1 MKNILKP
8 IMPSGRSWQ
17 MIPGIII
24 AALLIFSLPSCQENT
39 PLPEDE
45 LIPSYSG
52 QTSFKGETFIKELRV
67 FYGPETFTRG
77 KAQPVTEMRLLTNPD
92 VMCYEDLV
100 LKIRNGNDKKT
111 RVSSAEVLVD
121 GVMVAGPS
129 DFSKNEVSITRPL
142 TGLTLES
149 KLEVKLNS
157 APGSFL
163 EIWIEGWI
171 TLTIPSFTQ
180 IGPVSQ
186 DSEAPALPSVSDN
199 GIKGIWVPEKI
210 NTSVAGEFTFAFTP
224 DPGQCA
230 TGTTMTIEVIN
241 KSTVADT
248 EGNVY
253 NTVKLGTQWWMAQN
267 LKSTKYRNGEL
278 IGTTDTVTKNIS
290 GESTPKYQWIYK
302 DAETKVDL
310 FGRLYTWYAATDSRG
325 VCPAGWHLA
334 TPAEWTTLATFLTD
348 NGYGYE
354 GSGPD
359 IGKSLAATAEWTADA
374 TPGNVGNDPASNNS
388 SDFAAYPGGSRSAAG
403 SFTKAGSAAFWWT
416 SATGSFRALNNNAAV
431 LASDTTSNKNA
442 LSVRCIKD

>member
-241 KSTVADT
+241 KSTVADA